1 MSKAGP
7 AVQEHL
13 TGGATHFLFERVS
26 APRPPAVPLGPP
38 LEHASSP
45 HLLGLSGFHRTD
57 HTLFLEILSF
67 LGSDKATVSWLSPS
81 LPDCSLS
88 GSVSFLLPSDPD
100 SCCFLSFSPP
110 CSCLDLELD
119 HLAGRQA
126 GRQPQG
132 TIRPG
137 GPKQEEGEENV
148 SVYKPIHLV
157 IIKFF

>member
-13 TGGATHFLFERVS
+13 PAGTTHFLFKRVS
-26 APRPPAVPLGPP
+26 APRPTGSPPATSG
-38 LEHASSP
+38 ASSP

-57 HTLFLEILSF
+57 HMLFLEILSF

-100 SCCFLSFSPP
+100 SCCFLSFSPS

-126 GRQPQG
+126 GDLRAPSDQE
-132 TIRPG
+132 RPNRKRG
-137 GPKQEEGEENV
+137 RKMSV
-148 SVYKPIHLV
+148 STNPSTWQ
-157 IIKFF
+157 

>member
-7 AVQEHL
+7 AVQELL

-26 APRPPAVPLGPP
+26 APRPPAVPLPP
-38 LEHASSP
+38 LEHTSSP

-67 LGSDKATVSWLSPS
+67 FGSDNATVSWLSPS
-81 LPDCSLS
+81 LPDCSFS

-126 GRQPQG
+126 GSLRASSDQE
-132 TIRPG
+132 RPNSKRG
-137 GPKQEEGEENV
+137 RKMSAFTNP
-148 SVYKPIHLV
+148 STWR
-157 IIKFF
+157 